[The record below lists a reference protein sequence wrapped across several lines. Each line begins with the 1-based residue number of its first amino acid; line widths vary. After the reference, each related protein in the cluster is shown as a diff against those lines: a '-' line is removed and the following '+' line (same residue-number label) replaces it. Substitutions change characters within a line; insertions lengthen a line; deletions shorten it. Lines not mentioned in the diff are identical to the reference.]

1 MKNSSNGKKLSWKTM
16 SRQDKSAS
24 TYRRVLKTKE
34 KNYDG
39 EKSAKEDPTLDE
51 YHNMTG
57 NEEDDKGR
65 PKSTNESTRLNPFA
79 DFPNHEELEQQAN
92 CSKFQSMQ
100 VREGTCL
107 MKFTTLQ
114 ILM

>member
-1 MKNSSNGKKLSWKTM
+1 MKNSSNGKKSSGDIML
-16 SRQDKSAS
+16 RQDKPAS
-24 TYRRVLKTKE
+24 THRSVLKTNK
-34 KNYDG
+34 KNYD
-39 EKSAKEDPTLDE
+39 EEESAKEDPTLDE

-65 PKSTNESTRLNPFA
+65 PKSTNESARLNTFA
-79 DFPNHEELEQQAN
+79 NFPNHEELEQQAN